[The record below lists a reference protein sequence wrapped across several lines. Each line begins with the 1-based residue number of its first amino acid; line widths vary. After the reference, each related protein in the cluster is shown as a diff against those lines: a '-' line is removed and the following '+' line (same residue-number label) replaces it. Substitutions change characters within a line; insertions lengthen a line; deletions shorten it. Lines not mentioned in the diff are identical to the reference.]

1 MKNHL
6 TTIILLIITF
16 LPLSA
21 QKKKDALYLKNG
33 SIIYGKLIEITE
45 NQYKIQSSDGSL
57 FIYSLSDVDK
67 FVKESPLFTG
77 RKEDGFG
84 IALEAGLLIGAQNT
98 TYPTPFSFN
107 FLGSFTLDTKH
118 TISIGSGVEFMG
130 VPYTPLFM
138 EYKYLLKE
146 TKTCPF
152 LFARGGGLFH
162 LGSDGAEAP
171 DNEYDK
177 KNFKGGFTCAFGTGI
192 SWAKEDIEP
201 YLSFAYRYASTSY
214 DQKTYYNGGYRD
226 YTYQDTYNRLEIKFG
241 FRF

>member
-1 MKNHL
+1 MKNYL
-6 TTIILLIITF
+6 TTIILLILTF

-98 TYPTPFSFN
+98 TYEAPFSFN
-107 FLGSFTLDTKH
+107 FLGSYTFDTKH
-118 TISIGSGVEFMG
+118 IISIGSGVEFMG
-130 VPYTPLFM
+130 VPYTPMFM

-146 TKTCPF
+146 SKNCPF
-152 LFARGGGLFH
+152 LFARGGGLLH
-162 LGSDGAEAP
+162 LGSDETESP
-171 DNEYDK
+171 ENEYDR
-177 KNFKGGFTCAFGTGI
+177 KNYRGGFSCAFGTGI

-214 DQKTYYNGGYRD
+214 DQKTYYNGSYRD